1 MGPLQNAVFFA
12 TGPPTTFLSLL
23 HRSHCDKLSGPPAQ
37 VPRSRWKC
45 ALKPQKGP
53 AKKPRTLSP
62 IPRIQ
67 QEFQRG
73 LTIFRE
79 DMVRFRQR
87 LLQMARREGDK
98 MGNGRASNQVVP
110 DNGVATEAPRENHG
124 ELTKDE
130 SESQPEVF
138 QAYRPRSVTGQAV
151 AEGFSTFR
159 GTVTRTFDVTLLNV
173 REALRTAANVLMS
186 VAVKVVPGLP
196 AADRG
201 RTSSGWR
208 LLGSLQW
215 QAPSELLGRTGE
227 MHVNLRN
234 VISKARK
241 QRRNFVKNRTKE
253 DKILRVLGASATSA
267 GSLFGGMRD
276 AVIGLATV
284 YKGRLEGG
292 GGKQIDSYRAGR
304 KSDQKSLISPSLQS
318 SEQKSMARPSPRS
331 SGRKSL
337 TRPGSQSFEQ
347 KSLTRL
353 GPRSSEQKS
362 LTGPSPT
369 RESKLRANTF
379 YNPAKMTGLEWMVRG
394 QKVGKSGGAL
404 VAAGVITV
412 FGGWIGGA
420 LSLPAIASCSAI
432 VATSAA
438 VVSGRIDAITP
449 PSRRNRK
456 VYVNPLENSQKR
468 KNYNYVPRSTSRLA
482 PTSLKQDT
490 VLKENKEVG
499 ERKQET
505 LTGAGHSIE
514 KEEDRWSMDES
525 MNESMETTA
534 YSVGPVKPWLVSVPL
549 FGDVLKMLDSVAF
562 VLERGLKSLFRAL
575 GIPMK
580 NSRVEG
586 GWVMLNT
593 LHANRYTD

>member
-1 MGPLQNAVFFA
+1 MGPLHNAVFFA
-12 TGPPTTFLSLL
+12 TSPPTTFLPLL
-23 HRSHCDKLSGPPAQ
+23 HRPQCDLLSGPPAQ
-37 VPRSRWKC
+37 IARPRWKC

-53 AKKPRTLSP
+53 KKKPRTPSS
-62 IPRIQ
+62 IPRIR

-73 LTIFRE
+73 LAIFQE
-79 DMVRFRQR
+79 DMIRFRQR
-87 LLQMARREGDK
+87 LLQMTRREGVK
-98 MGNGRASNQVVP
+98 MGNSRASNQVVADTP
-110 DNGVATEAPRENHG
+110 IENHD

-130 SESQPEVF
+130 PAPQPEVF

-151 AEGFSTFR
+151 AERFSTFR
-159 GTVTRTFDVTLLNV
+159 GTVTRTLDVTLLNV

-208 LLGSLQW
+208 LLGSFQW

-234 VISKARK
+234 VISKARQ
-241 QRRNFVKNRTKE
+241 QRLNFVKNRTKE
-253 DKILRVLGASATSA
+253 DKILRMLGASATSA

-284 YKGRLEGG
+284 YKGRLKGGEG
-292 GGKQIDSYRAGR
+292 KRVNSYHTGR
-304 KSDQKSLISPSLQS
+304 NSDLKSLTSPSLRSSDQKPLTRLGLGS
-318 SEQKSMARPSPRS
+318 SDL
-331 SGRKSL
+331 KSL
-337 TRPGSQSFEQ
+337 TRPG
-347 KSLTRL
+347 
-353 GPRSSEQKS
+353 PRRSDQKS
-362 LTGPSPT
+362 LTGPGLT
-369 RESKLRANTF
+369 HESELRTTTL
-379 YNPAKMTGLEWMVRG
+379 YNPAKMAELQWIIRG
-394 QKVGKSGGAL
+394 KKVGKKGGAL

-412 FGGWIGGA
+412 LGGWIGGA

-456 VYVNPLENSQKR
+456 VYVNPLENSQKP
-468 KNYNYVPRSTSRLA
+468 KNYVPRSTSRLA
-482 PTSLKQDT
+482 PASLKEKT
-490 VLKENKEVG
+490 VLKESDEAG
-499 ERKQET
+499 ERKQEA
-505 LTGAGHSIE
+505 LTGAGRLFD
-514 KEEDRWSMDES
+514 KEEDRWSTD
-525 MNESMETTA
+525 ESMETTA